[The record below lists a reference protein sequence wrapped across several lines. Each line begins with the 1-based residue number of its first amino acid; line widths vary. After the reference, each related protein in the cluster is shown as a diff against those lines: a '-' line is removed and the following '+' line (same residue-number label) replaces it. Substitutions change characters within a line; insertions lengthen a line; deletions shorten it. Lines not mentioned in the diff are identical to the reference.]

1 MDLDDGA
8 IYKTSEKKKKTS
20 EKKKVS
26 PIKS

>member
-1 MDLDDGA
+1 MDLDDDA
-8 IYKTSEKKKKTS
+8 IFNTSEKKKKTS